1 MAAQAGQQ
9 AIATPLE
16 HLGAIGEGSAM
27 LARLYQRPKS
37 SMQSG
42 RARTGQWLLEI
53 ERDEAQRPDPLTG
66 WSGSGA
72 TQTQVQLQFG
82 SREAAVAYAAANDLT
97 LEVVPLGPRSLK
109 LQAYAD
115 NFR

>member
-1 MAAQAGQQ
+1 MR
-9 AIATPLE
+9 
-16 HLGAIGEGSAM
+16 
-27 LARLYQRPKS
+27 ARLYQRPKS

-53 ERDEAQRPDPLTG
+53 ERAEPQRPDPLTG
-66 WSGSGA
+66 WQGSGD
-72 TQTQVQLQFG
+72 TGSQVQLSFASQ
-82 SREAAVAYAAANDLT
+82 AAALDYARGQGLT
-97 LEVVPLGPRSLK
+97 VEIVPLGPATLK

>member
-1 MAAQAGQQ
+1 
-9 AIATPLE
+9 
-16 HLGAIGEGSAM
+16 M

-37 SMQSG
+37 AMQSG
-42 RARTGQWLLEI
+42 RARTGEWLLEI

-66 WSGSGA
+66 WPGSGA
-72 TQTQVQLQFG
+72 TETQVQLRFAT
-82 SREAAVAYAAANDLT
+82 REAALDYAKAQGMAV
-97 LEVVPLGPRSLK
+97 EIVPLGPRHLK

>member
-1 MAAQAGQQ
+1 
-9 AIATPLE
+9 
-16 HLGAIGEGSAM
+16 M

-42 RARTGQWLLEI
+42 RAHTGEWLLEV
-53 ERDEAQRPDPLTG
+53 ERDEPQRADPLTG
-66 WSGSGA
+66 WQGSGA
-72 TQTQVQLQFG
+72 TETQVQLRFG
-82 SREAAVAYAAANDLT
+82 SQETALAYAAAHDLQV
-97 LEVVPLGPRSLK
+97 EIMPLGPRTLK

>member
-1 MAAQAGQQ
+1 
-9 AIATPLE
+9 
-16 HLGAIGEGSAM
+16 M

-53 ERDEAQRPDPLTG
+53 ERKEAQRPDPLTG

-72 TQTQVQLQFG
+72 TQTQVQLHFTT
-82 SREAAVAYAAANDLT
+82 REAAVAYALANDLT
-97 LEVVPLGPRSLK
+97 LEVVPLGPRTLK

>member
-1 MAAQAGQQ
+1 
-9 AIATPLE
+9 
-16 HLGAIGEGSAM
+16 M

-42 RARTGQWLLEI
+42 RARTGEWLLEV
-53 ERDEAQRPDPLTG
+53 ERDEPQRPDPLTG
-66 WSGSGA
+66 WPGSGA
-72 TQTQVQLQFG
+72 TETQVQLAFQT
-82 SREAAVAYAAANDLT
+82 REAALAYAEANDLT
-97 LEVVPLGPRSLK
+97 VEIVPLGPRTLK